1 MRTAAARTAALLG
14 WVVVLAL
21 CAAVPARAAD
31 PFYGMLTTDLD
42 TPGAQV
48 DAALRAQAATGVG
61 LLREHVYWDQIER
74 APGRFDFT
82 RLDELVTRAARRG
95 MTVLPI
101 LTSTPPFYST
111 RPKGLSSDGWPPR
124 DPASI
129 ERFTFAL
136 AHRYGA
142 HGTFWSCPV
151 GAPICLRPYRPIR
164 AWQVWNEPDI
174 PAWWR
179 TGPNPVAY
187 LRLLRYADAGL
198 KAGDPSSEVVLAGLS
213 LASLPR
219 DGFLGRLYALGAA
232 PYFDTLAIHP
242 YGPSVAA
249 VVAHVQRVRRIAAD
263 NGDGRVPIRATEYGF
278 ATGGRSAWT
287 TTVPCQAALIAAT
300 TRVLAARRRDLGLRS
315 IVQLQWQDRAG
326 TPSPWPNHAG
336 LLFADGSAKPALASF
351 ARAVRG
357 RAARPGSAVADVCGP
372 QHQG

>member
-1 MRTAAARTAALLG
+1 MAVLLG
-14 WVVVLAL
+14 WVVLVLG
-21 CAAVPARAAD
+21 AAAPTLAAD

-48 DAALRAQAATGVG
+48 GAALDAQAATGVG

-74 APGRFDFT
+74 SPGRFDFT
-82 RLDELVTRAARRG
+82 RLDELVTRVARRG

-101 LTSTPPFYST
+101 ITSTPPFYST
-111 RPKGLSSDGWPPR
+111 RPKGLHSDGWPPR

-129 ERFTFAL
+129 LRFAFEL

-142 HGTFWSCPV
+142 HGIYWSCPV
-151 GAPICLRPYRPIR
+151 RAPFCLRPYRPIT

-174 PAWWR
+174 RAWWR
-179 TGPNPVAY
+179 TGPDPVAY
-187 LRLLRYADAGL
+187 LRLLRDAHAGL

-232 PYFDTLAIHP
+232 PYFDTLAIHA
-242 YGPSVAA
+242 YGPSVGA
-249 VVAHVQRVRRIAAD
+249 VVAHIQRVRRIAAD

-300 TRVLAARRRDLGLRS
+300 TRVLAARRRELGLRS

-336 LLFADGSAKPALASF
+336 LLFAGGTPKPALAAF
-351 ARAVRG
+351 TGAVHG
-357 RAARPGSAVADVCGP
+357 HAPRPGTGVAGACGP
-372 QHQG
+372 QHRG